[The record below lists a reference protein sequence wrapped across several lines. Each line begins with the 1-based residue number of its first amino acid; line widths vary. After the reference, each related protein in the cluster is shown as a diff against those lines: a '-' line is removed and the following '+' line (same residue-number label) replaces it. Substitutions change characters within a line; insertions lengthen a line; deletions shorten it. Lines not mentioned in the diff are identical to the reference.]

1 MSDHGHSHVHGGP
14 KLYAAV
20 LAALLVLTG
29 ITVSASYVNFGSSS
43 VNVVVALTIASI
55 KASLVALYFMHL
67 RYDKPINSV
76 IFVAGLFFLGLLLM
90 LTLIDTGS
98 RNEVPYWNAKP
109 PAGGLASP
117 APQAK

>member
-1 MSDHGHSHVHGGP
+1 MSPDLSKTQHGGP
-14 KLYAAV
+14 RLYAKV

-29 ITVSASYVNFGSSS
+29 LTVTASYINFGAPS

-76 IFVAGLFFLGLLLM
+76 IFVAALFFLGLLLM
-90 LTLIDTGS
+90 LTLVDMETRES
-98 RNEVPYWNAKP
+98 VPYWNSRP
-109 PAGGLASP
+109 PAGGP
-117 APQAK
+117 AAMPPQAK

>member
-1 MSDHGHSHVHGGP
+1 
-14 KLYAAV
+14 
-20 LAALLVLTG
+20 
-29 ITVSASYVNFGSSS
+29 
-43 VNVVVALTIASI
+43 
-55 KASLVALYFMHL
+55 
-67 RYDKPINSV
+67 
-76 IFVAGLFFLGLLLM
+76 LFFLGLLLM